1 MRRHLCFLVF
11 LVLSVT
17 ALAEYRVF
25 TLHIIDPQTQATR
38 QVETTLDPDQY
49 KSLYP
54 LKRGEEISY
63 IETWW
68 CRGRTDFF
76 KAHCDNPRL
85 KLSAPSNP
93 DQSPNLLTSQS
104 PEVLK

>member
-1 MRRHLCFLVF
+1 MRSFVCFLIF
-11 LVLSVT
+11 YALT
-17 ALAEYRVF
+17 APAIAEYRVF
-25 TLHIIDPQTQATR
+25 TLHIIDQKTQATR

-54 LKRGEEISY
+54 IKPGEHISY

-68 CRGRTDFF
+68 CRGNTSHL

-85 KLSAPSNP
+85 QPAIPPNP
-93 DQSPNLLTSQS
+93 DQSPDLLTSQS